1 MRLWP
6 KAPVREAFMKT
17 WIMIAAMA
25 AAMLGTTPTQAAIS
39 TSLAKLCREMMVKEY
54 PLTRYGTA
62 ISATAQR
69 AYFQDC
75 INRQG
80 KVDEPAVIEDRH
92 RPQ

>member
-1 MRLWP
+1 
-6 KAPVREAFMKT
+6 MKT

-25 AAMLGTTPTQAAIS
+25 ATMLGAAPTQAAIG

-62 ISATAQR
+62 VSATAQR